1 VKPVANSLVAE
12 AWALGK
18 PATNHNGSFHTDGKS
33 IYSYS
38 LQIGDTG
45 ESNKKI
51 VKDYTAKGS
60 YGFQTMT
67 TSQHVGLL
75 RYIQGHQT
83 IVV

>member
-1 VKPVANSLVAE
+1 MKPVANSLVAE

-18 PATNHNGSFHTDGKS
+18 PARNHNGSFNTDGKS
-33 IYSYS
+33 IYSYA
-38 LQIGDTG
+38 LQIGDTA
-45 ESNKKI
+45 ENNKKI

-75 RYIQGHQT
+75 RYIPNHQT

>member
-1 VKPVANSLVAE
+1 MKPVVNSLVAE

-18 PATNHNGSFHTDGKS
+18 PATNHNGSFHTVGKC
-33 IYSYS
+33 IYSYA
-38 LQIGDTG
+38 LQIGDTA
-45 ESNKKI
+45 ENNKKV

>member
-1 VKPVANSLVAE
+1 MKPVSNSLVAE

-18 PATNHNGSFHTDGKS
+18 PARNHNGSFHTDGKC
-33 IYSYS
+33 IYSS

-45 ESNKKI
+45 ENRKKI

-60 YGFQTMT
+60 YGFRTTT

>member
-1 VKPVANSLVAE
+1 MKPVANSLVAE

-18 PATNHNGSFHTDGKS
+18 PARNHRESFWTDGKR
-33 IYSYS
+33 IYSYA
-38 LQIGDTG
+38 LQIGDTA
-45 ESNKKI
+45 ENNKKV

-60 YGFQTMT
+60 YGFQSMT

-83 IVV
+83 IIV

>member
-1 VKPVANSLVAE
+1 MKPVVNSLVAE

-18 PATNHNGSFHTDGKS
+18 SATNHKGTFHTDGKC
-33 IYSYS
+33 IYSYA
-38 LQIGDTG
+38 LQIGDTA
-45 ESNKKI
+45 ENNKKV